1 MVSICLAQMYRY
13 LFTGPSS
20 ANKPPGAAY
29 VVRGRGSLSRI
40 HRVNEVRPEYLAYV
54 VMLVCT
60 FRTRVRN
67 PRLHDNQIVDR

>member
-1 MVSICLAQMYRY
+1 MYRY

-20 ANKPPGAAY
+20 ATKPPGAAY

-54 VMLVCT
+54 MILVRI
-60 FRTRVRN
+60 FDLWERN
-67 PRLHDNQIVDR
+67 LRLYLTKTVDR